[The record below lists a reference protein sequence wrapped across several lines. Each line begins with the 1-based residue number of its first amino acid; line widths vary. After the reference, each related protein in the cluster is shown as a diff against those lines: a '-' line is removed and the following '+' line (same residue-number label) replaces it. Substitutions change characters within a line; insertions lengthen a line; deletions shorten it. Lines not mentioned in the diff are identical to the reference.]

1 MLAFAKTA
9 LCAAGSTACFALR
22 LAVGT
27 EHLHKDATLRQLRC
41 KLHRLGDA
49 TGCGLFEL
57 HAVDHHID
65 EMLDL
70 LVERTRLTVQLH
82 DLAIDANAAKAL
94 MGQVREELSEL
105 AFATR
110 HNRRHDNSLR
120 TRIQGKDIIG
130 HLICGLLLDDA
141 TAFRAVRN
149 AHARIQQ
156 SKIII
161 NLGSGSHG

>member
-9 LCAAGSTACFALR
+9 LCPAGSTARFALR

-27 EHLHKDATLRQLRC
+27 KHLHKDATFRKLRC
-41 KLHRLGDA
+41 KLHCLGDT

-57 HAVDHHID
+57 HAIDHHID

-70 LVERTRLTVQLH
+70 LVERARLTVQLH
-82 DLAIDANAAKAL
+82 YLAIDANAAKAL

-110 HNRRHDNSLR
+110 HNRRHDNGLR
-120 TRIQGKDIIG
+120 TRIQGQDIIG
-130 HLICGLLLDDA
+130 HLIGGLLLDDA
-141 TAFRAVRN
+141 TAFRAVGN
-149 AHARIQQ
+149 THACIQQ

-161 NLGSGSHG
+161 DLGSGSHG